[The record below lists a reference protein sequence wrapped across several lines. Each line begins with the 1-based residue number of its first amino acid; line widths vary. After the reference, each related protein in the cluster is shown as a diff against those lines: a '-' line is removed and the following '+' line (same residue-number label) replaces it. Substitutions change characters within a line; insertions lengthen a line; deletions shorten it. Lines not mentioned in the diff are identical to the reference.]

1 MCGLRTRTQTRIK
14 ENLLT
19 FHIPE
24 RYNYFAEKYD
34 DLNQEAIEQGVNLF
48 IKFLKRIEI

>member
-19 FHIPE
+19 FHIPVSAGSDI
-24 RYNYFAEKYD
+24 NY
-34 DLNQEAIEQGVNLF
+34 QSVVW
-48 IKFLKRIEI
+48 IKLHGIGHGQPGPE